1 MSVRIDDYML
11 KRFLEEDL
19 GSADVTSMILR
30 EDLKVD
36 AYIICKEHAVVAG
49 IEEASRIF
57 TLMNAM
63 VMHNVSDGSMVDPNA
78 MIMHIHGSARGILA
92 AERTVLNIL
101 MRMSGIAT
109 YTRRLIDTARRVN
122 PRVMVASTRKTAP
135 GLRMLDKKAVAIAGG
150 YTHRL
155 GLYDMVL
162 IKDNHIA
169 LIGSVR
175 EAVRLA
181 RSIHGSR
188 YRIEVEVNTLEQAV
202 EAIEEGADII
212 MLDNLDVSKARDIIE
227 ALRARGLRDRVRI
240 ELSGRIDESNIAEY
254 ARLDADI
261 ISVGKITHSVKAVDM
276 SLEVK
281 VR

>member
-1 MSVRIDDYML
+1 MSIRIDDHTL
-11 KRFLEEDL
+11 KRFLEEDI
-19 GSADVTSMILR
+19 GSADITSMILR
-30 EDLKVD
+30 EDLEAD

-49 IEEASRIF
+49 IEEASRVF
-57 TLMNAM
+57 ALMDASIIYSI
-63 VMHNVSDGSMVDPNA
+63 SDGSMVEPNA
-78 MIMHIHGSARGILA
+78 IIMHVHGNARGILA
-92 AERTVLNIL
+92 SERTVLNIL

-109 YTRRLIDTARRVN
+109 YTRRLIETARKVN

-135 GLRMLDKKAVAIAGG
+135 GLRLLDKKAVAIAGG

-169 LIGSVR
+169 LVGSVR
-175 EAVRLA
+175 DAVRLA
-181 RSIHGSR
+181 KSMHGSR
-188 YRIEVEVNTLEQAV
+188 YSIEVEVNTLEQAV
-202 EAIEEGADII
+202 EAIEEGADIV

-227 ALRARGLRDRVRI
+227 ALSAKGFRDRVKI

-261 ISVGKITHSVKAVDM
+261 ISVGRITHSVKAVDM

-281 VR
+281 TR